1 MPSRSNPN
9 TPSAL
14 KKKSAAVLKSKRKN
28 TQRIVKKS
36 KASRTTPAGR
46 VGKIRGTSQ
55 AIRKEEARR
64 RKLGREEKKG
74 KKGERMEGVEVQG
87 REGVDGNGDV
97 ERGGEE
103 GGGKEGEMG
112 MEVD

>member
-36 KASRTTPAGR
+36 KAARTTAAGGL
-46 VGKIRGTSQ
+46 GKIRGSSQ

-64 RKLGREEKKG
+64 RKVVREGKKG
-74 KKGERMEGVEVQG
+74 RKGERMEGVEVQG
-87 REGVDGNGDV
+87 KEREADG
-97 ERGGEE
+97 R
-103 GGGKEGEMG
+103 GKEGGDKEEEVMG

>member
-36 KASRTTPAGR
+36 KASRITPSGG

-64 RKLGREEKKG
+64 RKVVREEKKG

-87 REGVDGNGDV
+87 AEGGDKNGAVGREGESKDREV
-97 ERGGEE
+97 
-103 GGGKEGEMG
+103 G

>member
-36 KASRTTPAGR
+36 KASRITPTGG
-46 VGKIRGTSQ
+46 VGKIKGTSQ

-64 RKLGREEKKG
+64 RKLVREGKKG

-87 REGVDGNGDV
+87 TEIDKQADAGVAGDSEDV
-97 ERGGEE
+97 EV
-103 GGGKEGEMG
+103 G
-112 MEVD
+112 MDVD

>member
-36 KASRTTPAGR
+36 KASRTTPTGG

-64 RKLGREEKKG
+64 RKLVREQKRG

-87 REGVDGNGDV
+87 QREGEKEGV
-97 ERGGEE
+97 GEE
-103 GGGKEGEMG
+103 GVG
-112 MEVD
+112 MEID

>member
-36 KASRTTPAGR
+36 KASRTTATGG
-46 VGKIRGTSQ
+46 VGKIKGTSQ

-64 RKLGREEKKG
+64 RKLGIEEKRG
-74 KKGERMEGVEVQG
+74 KKGERMEGVEMQG
-87 REGVDGNGDV
+87 KEAERAKETDDGQ
-97 ERGGEE
+97 
-103 GGGKEGEMG
+103 GKEGS